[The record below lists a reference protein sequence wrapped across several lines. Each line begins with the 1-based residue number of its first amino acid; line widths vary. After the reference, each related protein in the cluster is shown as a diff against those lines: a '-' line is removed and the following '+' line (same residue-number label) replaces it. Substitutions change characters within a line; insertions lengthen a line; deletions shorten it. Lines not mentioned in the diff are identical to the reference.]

1 MNWHKEGIGAAI
13 AEAKS
18 KGEIFAVF
26 VKSKLWNLLS
36 HIWSFLVV
44 LPSGLTQLYT
54 TGPPEAAQEETQSL
68 EAALSDEEVGL
79 IYNVA
84 VIPSLSDGLF
94 QFCLNPLLSGFVP
107 AQ

>member
-1 MNWHKEGIGAAI
+1 M
-13 AEAKS
+13 
-18 KGEIFAVF
+18 
-26 VKSKLWNLLS
+26 
-36 HIWSFLVV
+36 V

-79 IYNVA
+79 IYNVM
-84 VIPSLSDGLF
+84 PSLSDGLF

>member
-1 MNWHKEGIGAAI
+1 M
-13 AEAKS
+13 
-18 KGEIFAVF
+18 
-26 VKSKLWNLLS
+26 
-36 HIWSFLVV
+36 V

-68 EAALSDEEVGL
+68 ETALSDEEVGL

-94 QFCLNPLLSGFVP
+94 QFCLNPFFQVLSQLSSMVCIEVIPRKTKDFFF
-107 AQ
+107 

>member
-1 MNWHKEGIGAAI
+1 MPCL
-13 AEAKS
+13 S
-18 KGEIFAVF
+18 KVSFEIFY
-26 VKSKLWNLLS
+26 
-36 HIWSFLVV
+36 HIYR
-44 LPSGLTQLYT
+44 LTQLYT

-79 IYNVA
+79 SYNVA
-84 VIPSLSDGLF
+84 VMPSLSDDLF